1 MLAEQPDNQTKKKIL
16 VVDDNQDSRELVMK
30 ILGRKNYSLLEARDG
45 EEALNKIIAEK
56 PDLILMD
63 ISMPKMDG
71 FEVTRI
77 VRTMADR
84 KDVPIVALT
93 AHAMKGDC
101 EKALAAGCTGY
112 ITKPI
117 NIREFHE
124 QIRQFLQ

>member
-1 MLAEQPDNQTKKKIL
+1 MPTDQQDTQERKKIL

-30 ILGRKNYSLLEARDG
+30 ILGRKNYSLLEAQDG
-45 EEALNKIIAEK
+45 EDALNKIISEK
-56 PDLILMD
+56 PDLVLMD

-77 VRTMADR
+77 LKTMDDFR
-84 KDVPIVALT
+84 DIPIVALT

-101 EKALAAGCTGY
+101 EKALAAGCAGY

-117 NIREFHE
+117 NIREFNE
-124 QIRQFLQ
+124 QIKQFL

>member
-1 MLAEQPDNQTKKKIL
+1 MPADQPDMKQIKKIL
-16 VVDDNQDSRELVMK
+16 VVDDNQDSRELVIK
-30 ILGRKNYSLLEARDG
+30 ILGRKNYILFEAQDG
-45 EEALNKIIAEK
+45 EDALNKIISEK

-77 VRTMADR
+77 IKAMDGFRNIPV
-84 KDVPIVALT
+84 VALT

-101 EKALAAGCTGY
+101 EKAIAAGCTGY

-117 NIREFHE
+117 NIREFHD
-124 QIRQFLQ
+124 QIKQFLK